1 MSEKPFCYQLF
12 EEMRTTEKLIK
23 DIISSIC
30 AKHELSSFAAFVIG
44 DLKRE
49 SGQTSKALASRC
61 CVKPSN
67 FTPLAVFLK
76 KKAISSE
83 SKTKKTAVHFAYTLP
98 KKERNWLAPL
108 IKISLPHLEQT
119 PKTVKSSNSK
129 CLMDSLQFVRSI

>member
-12 EEMRTTEKLIK
+12 EEMRTTDRLIK

-30 AKHELSSFAAFVIG
+30 AKHELSTFAAFVIG

-67 FTPLAVFLK
+67 FTPLCRFL
-76 KKAISSE
+76 
-83 SKTKKTAVHFAYTLP
+83 
-98 KKERNWLAPL
+98 
-108 IKISLPHLEQT
+108 
-119 PKTVKSSNSK
+119 
-129 CLMDSLQFVRSI
+129 